1 MATGGDVQP
10 QGRFPPH
17 GTICEILQLDG
28 VHVFATP
35 GFCHRA
41 SGGIF
46 GLVTCLRIHGPPG
59 FLCASVYGILTGEEI
74 TFAYMRWHVPC
85 LYGNSTRPWGRSPG
99 VFFCIVFL
107 CPC

>member
-1 MATGGDVQP
+1 MLMGGPRALVRDRETMATGGDVQP

-41 SGGIF
+41 SGGDF
-46 GLVTCLRIHGPPG
+46 WLR
-59 FLCASVYGILTGEEI
+59 LCFESTGRLGSYALACMAS
-74 TFAYMRWHVPC
+74 
-85 LYGNSTRPWGRSPG
+85 
-99 VFFCIVFL
+99 
-107 CPC
+107 